1 MSMVMGGKSHGG
13 QLPRIQ
19 LKWLLTLDLS
29 MPIKNPKRCERTTRS
44 WCHRTS
50 SNLAFANDVNT
61 DPALT
66 VFASASDA
74 RRPVP

>member
-1 MSMVMGGKSHGG
+1 
-13 QLPRIQ
+13 
-19 LKWLLTLDLS
+19 LTS
-29 MPIKNPKRCERTTRS
+29 
-44 WCHRTS
+44 
-50 SNLAFANDVNT
+50 LANARFDDVNT